1 MRVLDDNEHLME
13 FQDEIKDFLAK
24 VPDQKKKRKD
34 EDFPN
39 LELEFEEVKSCA
51 DGEGLLALDSKTN
64 VEKISDSKKGV
75 IVLDGDMNGV
85 GDEKKAHIDLG
96 ECVVNLEDNGKL
108 FENDE
113 IEGVVTRLDGGSKC
127 DDVVILDATNAEEGS
142 FCRKRKRE
150 SLCGLLNWV
159 VGVAKDPCDP
169 AVGSVPEWSVWKS
182 HGKEEMWKQV
192 LLAREAIFLKRQVE
206 SSADQWQVYA
216 TTLCVL

>member
-1 MRVLDDNEHLME
+1 MRVFDDNEHLME
-13 FQDEIKDFLAK
+13 FQDKIKDFLAK

-75 IVLDGDMNGV
+75 IVLDGDLNGV

-108 FENDE
+108 FDNDE

-127 DDVVILDATNAEEGS
+127 DDVVILDATNAEEES